1 MVKRLLALLM
11 AFATAVSVL
20 GGVPALA
27 EEYSTTYSEFLYQPA
42 PAVPA
47 FAVPGGNFTL
57 YMKGNDL
64 DVKGIEA
71 VSILHGPY
79 QLPILSATAPA
90 GNDMSTVVV
99 GVPNDVAPDD
109 YFLLIKTDKG
119 TLVLP
124 NGLKVF
130 KEWPKTLKI
139 AWVSDTHIT
148 TGAKVGYVCEN
159 YFQSSIYKLEE
170 MCSNPIPLHSV
181 VATYSAYQ
189 YWAMNDAT
197 ILVNTGD
204 EVDTSGDATAYNI
217 IYDITR
223 LTSASG
229 LPIVGIKGNHDDPP
243 TIYTQVIGP
252 RYFYVTIGKF
262 LIIGLD
268 TGGDQGYPTM
278 EQIEWMEKVL
288 EEHRDYI
295 PIILY
300 HHPYFFNPRWNYL
313 GGVIENLDPNADWD
327 EIKGLLRASWAS
339 QEEISKRFLE
349 DVVKYNVV
357 LTLSGHIHHDM
368 YWLYTDKNGNKH
380 YFLTLTSTGAPDK
393 EPNPPAN
400 PRYSPTWYG
409 SNLVVVD
416 ENGNVEMPY
425 VSVDIEDNKVK
436 SDFMSVPV
444 PQRFI
449 IFKHETDFGTA
460 LKFFNDLDHSVTGPI
475 AVQVPTNAEV
485 DPDATNI
492 TYKVITSREIA
503 GRYYMLL
510 NVTIPQG
517 VSQLVIDTGKDT
529 EKPVVQIA
537 YLQPSHPRPNSN
549 FVVYFTAQDNLGIR
563 DLYAVIYDSDGN
575 PVKYGKVDRF
585 PAEPSSGKPGDTFY
599 IVQLPGLESG
609 KYRLEI
615 VAEDFYGNKAVVTKE
630 LNVTPSKP
638 PTATSTAGEESGI
651 CGPAAVVGLAVVPLL
666 LRRRR

>member
-1 MVKRLLALLM
+1 MGRRLLALLI

-20 GGVPALA
+20 GGAPALA
-27 EEYSTTYSEFLYQPA
+27 QEYSTTYSDYVYLPA
-42 PAVPA
+42 PVVPA
-47 FAVPGGNFTL
+47 FAIPGGTFEL
-57 YMKGNDL
+57 YPKEGIH
-64 DVKGIEA
+64 VKSVTA
-71 VSILHGPY
+71 VSILNGPY
-79 QLPILSATAPA
+79 DLQIVSS
-90 GNDMSTVVV
+90 NDKSVTLK
-99 GVPNDVAPDD
+99 APDD
-109 YFLLIKTDKG
+109 IAPDTYFLLIKTDKG

-139 AWVSDTHIT
+139 AWVSDTHVT
-148 TGAKVGYVCEN
+148 TGAKVGYVCED
-159 YFQSSIYKLEE
+159 YFQSDIYRLEE
-170 MCSNPIPLHSV
+170 MCSNPIPLHSA

-189 YWAMNDAT
+189 YWAMNHAT
-197 ILVNTGD
+197 ILINTGD
-204 EVDTSGDATAYNI
+204 EVDTSGDATGYNI
-217 IYDITR
+217 MYDITK
-223 LTSASG
+223 LASASG
-229 LPIVGIKGNHDDPP
+229 LPVIGIKGNHDDPP
-243 TIYTQVIGP
+243 TIYTQVLGP

-278 EQIEWMEKVL
+278 DQIEWMEKVL
-288 EEHRDYI
+288 EGHKGYI
-295 PIILY
+295 PIVLY
-300 HHPYFFNPRWNYL
+300 HHPYFFSPRWNYL
-313 GGVIENLDPNADWD
+313 GGVIENLDPSTDWD
-327 EIKGLLRASWAS
+327 KIKDLLRPSWAS
-339 QEEISKRFLE
+339 QEEIAKRFLE
-349 DVVKYNVV
+349 DVVKYNIT
-357 LTLSGHIHHDM
+357 LTMSGHIHHDM

-400 PRYSPTWYG
+400 PSHSPTWYG

-475 AVQVPTNAEV
+475 AVQVPANAKV

-492 TYKVITSREIA
+492 TYKVIASREIA
-503 GRYYMLL
+503 GQYYMLL

-537 YLQPSHPRPNSN
+537 YLQPSHPKPNSN

-563 DLYAVIYDSDGN
+563 DLYAVIYDSNGN
-575 PVKYGKVDRF
+575 PVKYGKVDKF
-585 PAEPSSGKPGDTFY
+585 PAEPSSGKPGDVFY
-599 IVQLPGLESG
+599 VVQLPGLESG

-615 VAEDFYGNKAVVTKE
+615 VAEDFYGNKAVVTKD
-630 LNVTPSKP
+630 LSIATSKP
-638 PTATSTAGEESGI
+638 STGTATSTTEEKGGI
-651 CGPAAVVGLAVVPLL
+651 CGPAAVVGLAFVPLL